1 MSEIS
6 DFNKFK
12 RAKKIV
18 KELEVVIK
26 ILSLAQTGLKPF
38 RDYTSLQETLLCIE
52 DSKTILEIHLNHQKQ
67 ILKDKGN
74 VINEEN

>member
-1 MSEIS
+1 MNEVS

-12 RAKKIV
+12 RSKKIV

-26 ILSLAQTGLKPF
+26 ILILAQSGLKPF

-52 DSKTILEIHLNHQKQ
+52 DSKTILRIHLDHHKQ
-67 ILKDKGN
+67 ILKNKGS
-74 VINEEN
+74 IKDE